1 MDGEGSFMII
11 KNRGN
16 NLIFKFSIGLHV
28 DDTDVLRFIQKQLG
42 IGSVTTSGKV
52 SYFNVIKQ
60 EELLKIIEIFR
71 NTHLNT
77 TKHLNFLAFSEAYY
91 LYTERRHKTIEL
103 KAKIDNI
110 RSTMNNERLDF
121 SMPESS
127 KHIRIT
133 PYWLLGFV
141 EAEGSFNVSK
151 NNYRLVFCIAQSEK
165 DLVLMQEIKN
175 FFYSIAPS
183 SNLGDGVGFSS
194 TKRYPHMPYAVINLL
209 IQNQNFIANVLIPF
223 FDSLTFNSKKELDYK
238 DWKTVYKLKQLGLNY
253 TGEGIKVIDQILSQ
267 MNNRRLS
274 TNSSAKVD
282 RTLLTN
288 NVEKLLNGPSNF
300 EIKENGQIWIKSL
313 NSYKR
318 GSNAKSI
325 KVQLQE
331 SNGLVLNTFDSIS
344 SCARFLGVH
353 PPRVK
358 ALLDN
363 SKSILFD
370 NKYYFIKKVEDDSSE

>member
-1 MDGEGSFMII
+1 MII
-11 KNRGN
+11 
-16 NLIFKFSIGLHV
+16 
-28 DDTDVLRFIQKQLG
+28 
-42 IGSVTTSGKV
+42 
-52 SYFNVIKQ
+52 
-60 EELLKIIEIFR
+60 
-71 NTHLNT
+71 
-77 TKHLNFLAFSEAYY
+77 
-91 LYTERRHKTIEL
+91 
-103 KAKIDNI
+103 
-110 RSTMNNERLDF
+110 
-121 SMPESS
+121 
-127 KHIRIT
+127 RICGG
-133 PYWLLGFV
+133 WS
-141 EAEGSFNVSK
+141 SFNVSK
-151 NNYRLVFCIAQSEK
+151 NNYKLVFCIGQSEK

-183 SNLGDGVGFSS
+183 SNLGEGVGFSS

-209 IQNQNFIANVLIPF
+209 VQNQNFIANVLIPF
-223 FDSLTFNSKKELDYK
+223 FDSLIFNSKKGLDFQ

-267 MNNRRLS
+267 MNNRRLP

-288 NVEKLLNGPSNF
+288 NVEKLLNGPSNL

-313 NSYKR
+313 NRYKR

-331 SNGLVLNTFDSIS
+331 SNVLVLNTFDSIR

-353 PPRVK
+353 PPRAK

-363 SKSILFD
+363 KKSILFD